1 MIKGI
6 YSSSAGMQ
14 PRMTR
19 MEVVANNLANI
30 DTTGYKRDNVFF
42 QMVKENVAAGG
53 KDGSQNAEN
62 DVHEQTDFSSGALKQ
77 TNNTLDLAVTG
88 NAFFTV
94 ETPRGIRY
102 TRNGNF
108 NLTMDGTIVTNQGYP
123 VLGTEGKIQLPDIQK
138 LVQGDLTIDEAGTI
152 NVDNKVVGK
161 LRLAAFDDASSL
173 KKDGSSMF
181 ITDTAEHSINTSD
194 GSVAVKQGFL
204 EESNVDAV
212 EEMVTM
218 IQLSRDFE
226 ADQKA
231 IQSQDASLEKAMDVG
246 RIAS

>member
-42 QMVKENVAAGG
+42 KMVKENLAAGE
-53 KDGSQNAEN
+53 KNGSQNAEN
-62 DVHEQTDFSSGALKQ
+62 DVQEQTDFSSGALKQ
-77 TNNTLDLAVTG
+77 TNNTFDLAVTG

-94 ETPRGIRY
+94 ETPNGLRY

-108 NLTMDGTIVTNQGYP
+108 NLAMDGTIVTNQGYP

-138 LVQGDLTIDEAGTI
+138 LSQGDVTIDEEGVV

-161 LRLAAFDDASSL
+161 LRLAVFDDTASL
-173 KKDGSSMF
+173 QKDGSSMF
-181 ITDTAEHSINTSD
+181 IADTPERSITTED
-194 GSVAVKQGFL
+194 HVTVQQGFL

-212 EEMVTM
+212 EEMVSM

-231 IQSQDASLEKAMDVG
+231 IQSQDSSLEKAMDVG
-246 RIAS
+246 RVSS

>member
-1 MIKGI
+1 MIKGL

-42 QMVKENVAAGG
+42 QMVKDNIAAGS
-53 KDGSQNAEN
+53 KNGSQDAANG
-62 DVHEQTDFSSGALKQ
+62 VQEQTDFSSGALKQ
-77 TNNTLDLAVTG
+77 TNNTFDLAVTG

-94 ETPRGIRY
+94 ETPNGIRY

-108 NLTMDGTIVTNQGYP
+108 TLTMDGTLVTNQGYP
-123 VLGTEGKIQLPDIQK
+123 VLGTQGKIQLPDIQK
-138 LVQGDLTIDEAGTI
+138 LSQGDVTVDEEGTI
-152 NVDNKVVGK
+152 VVDNKVVGK
-161 LRLAAFDDASSL
+161 LRLAAFDDTSSL

-181 ITDTAEHSINTSD
+181 VTDTPERSINPEDHVT
-194 GSVAVKQGFL
+194 VQQGFL

-212 EEMVTM
+212 EEMVSM

-231 IQSQDASLEKAMDVG
+231 IQSQDSSLEKAMEVG
-246 RIAS
+246 RISS